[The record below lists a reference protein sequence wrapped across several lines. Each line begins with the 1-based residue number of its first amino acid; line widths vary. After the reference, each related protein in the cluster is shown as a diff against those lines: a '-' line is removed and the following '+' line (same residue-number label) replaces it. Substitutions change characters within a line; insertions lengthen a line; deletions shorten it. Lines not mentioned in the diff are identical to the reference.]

1 VRSWPRR
8 AIPERLWNTP
18 SIATPYKEQLSVEE
32 RIAGLSKF
40 WAEARQY
47 FVHFDN
53 VPDLAWDRAY
63 VETLSKVMAA
73 TTTADYYRVMMQF
86 AARLEDGHTDVY
98 PPRELLPSFYSRP
111 RSAPRRSKSKVLVL
125 DIPSPSLAKRVHPGD
140 EVIAIDGVP
149 VLEFARR
156 SVMPMASGS
165 TPQDRDVRTFFH
177 INYSLVMRNGRSS
190 SRSRPRTERDA
201 RRRSLAPAISTYAA
215 ASRSSSAFC
224 RTASHTSRSITSKA
238 TRATRRS
245 RRPCPRSASRRASF
259 STCGATAEDRRP
271 SVC

>member
-1 VRSWPRR
+1 MIRVMLMPLLLALLLSTSGFAEGTISAMSAYEHAQRMRQEARELARPSTPDALEQAAGHLKAAIDYLAREDVRALAEGNIFLYMRGHDVRMDLAALYARLGDKDRAFAMRGDADLPMVGFSVKSHVKDGGFDALKDDPRFSAFLATA

-111 RSAPRRSKSKVLVL
+111 RSARE
-125 DIPSPSLAKRVHPGD
+125 G
-140 EVIAIDGVP
+140 
-149 VLEFARR
+149 
-156 SVMPMASGS
+156 
-165 TPQDRDVRTFFH
+165 
-177 INYSLVMRNGRSS
+177 
-190 SRSRPRTERDA
+190 
-201 RRRSLAPAISTYAA
+201 
-215 ASRSSSAFC
+215 
-224 RTASHTSRSITSKA
+224 
-238 TRATRRS
+238 
-245 RRPCPRSASRRASF
+245 RRARF
-259 STCGATAEDRRP
+259 
-271 SVC
+271 